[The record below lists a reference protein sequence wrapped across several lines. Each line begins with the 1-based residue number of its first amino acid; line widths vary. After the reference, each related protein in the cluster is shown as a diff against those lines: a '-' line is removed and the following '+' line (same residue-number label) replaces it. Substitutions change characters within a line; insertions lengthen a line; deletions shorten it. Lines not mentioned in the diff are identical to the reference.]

1 MLAVRLVLGAV
12 AITCLVLGA
21 IEKSTWWGGTLLAVI
36 ALAYVNYQRDE
47 RG

>member
-1 MLAVRLVLGAV
+1 MLAVRLALGAV
-12 AITCLVLGA
+12 AIAFLVLGPA
-21 IEKSTWWGGTLLAVI
+21 WWGGTLLAVI